1 MEMKSQTRVW
11 MLIALS
17 LIAGLS
23 ACILV
28 PVGDGDHHGGGE
40 YHEASVPDGRAAN
53 QPLFVIT
60 LMPPMA
66 A

>member
-1 MEMKSQTRVW
+1 MKNHTRIW

-28 PVGDGDHHGGGE
+28 PVGGDNHHGGGDNHGGGGE
-40 YHEASVPDGRAAN
+40 YHEAHDHY
-53 QPLFVIT
+53 
-60 LMPPMA
+60 
-66 A
+66 

>member
-1 MEMKSQTRVW
+1 

-28 PVGDGDHHGGGE
+28 PVGDDHHGGSGEYHGGGGDYHGGGE
-40 YHEASVPDGRAAN
+40 YHDAHDHY
-53 QPLFVIT
+53 
-60 LMPPMA
+60 
-66 A
+66 

>member
-1 MEMKSQTRVW
+1 MKNQTRVW

-28 PVGDGDHHGGGE
+28 PVGDDHHGGSGEYHGGGGDYHGGGE
-40 YHEASVPDGRAAN
+40 YHDAHDHY
-53 QPLFVIT
+53 
-60 LMPPMA
+60 
-66 A
+66 